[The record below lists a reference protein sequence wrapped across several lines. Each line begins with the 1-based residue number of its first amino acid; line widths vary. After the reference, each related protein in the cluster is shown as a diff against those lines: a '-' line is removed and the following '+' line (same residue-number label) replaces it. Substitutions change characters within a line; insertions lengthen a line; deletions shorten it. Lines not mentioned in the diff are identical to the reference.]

1 MNNVKNQFSIKDLKN
16 ISGIK
21 AHNNRICEKRHQLLH
36 PEGRNCNKRFHILS
50 NLQKLLNAM
59 HYNKEMRI
67 SKIACMPD
75 VVLNKLI

>member
-36 PEGRNCNKRFHILS
+36 PEGRNCNKRFQILS

-67 SKIACMPD
+67 SKIASMPD
-75 VVLNKLI
+75 VELNKLI